1 MMDINRET
9 YIEAAPERFAAECL
23 RLHKRLDSAVMTY
36 FAEDLRKEL
45 GIFRLYCVFLDK
57 EKKAWTVVRT
67 GLPGADARMTS
78 LSKEM
83 FSAGLF
89 EREMGEMFGIKFEES
104 PDTRRLSLHDEV
116 WPKGYY
122 PLRKDFSPDEC
133 RKSRPRKA
141 ITVSTG
147 STGRAY
153 SKCRSGLC
161 MPVLS
166 VRGISGSARRVS
178 LSINLETRLGFT
190 HRGVEKL
197 FETMD
202 ADNAVSFSEKVSG
215 DSAFSYSCAFCRGIE
230 SIYGLEVPLRA
241 SIIRAIFIE
250 LERMYNHAN
259 DIGGMAVDVGFGY
272 PNALASTV
280 KEDLLALNRMLTGS
294 RYLKGVNRIGGVNA
308 DISGE
313 MKPLLLDSV
322 LRAREIMNELNGILH
337 SSVSFMDR
345 VDGTGI
351 LKKKTAADL
360 GVTGLA
366 ARASGIRCDLREIFD
381 GQVYGAC
388 RFKPAVQEEGDVL
401 ARLNVRFDEFEA
413 SVGMINKMAEMLDK
427 AGKSGLKAEYIP
439 KAGAAIGSIEA
450 WRGPV
455 IIWVRTDP
463 SGRIERCKITDPS
476 FKNWQGL
483 CFSVL
488 GNIIPDFPLCNKSF
502 DLSYPGNDL

>member
-1 MMDINRET
+1 MDADREI
-9 YIEAAPERFAAECL
+9 YIDAAREQFAAECL

-57 EKKAWTVVRT
+57 GNKAWTVVRT
-67 GLPGADARMTS
+67 DLPGADARAIS
-78 LSKEM
+78 LSREM

-89 EREMGEMFGIKFEES
+89 EREIGEMFGIEFEES
-104 PDTRRLSLHDEV
+104 LDTRRLSLHDEV

-122 PLRKDFSPDEC
+122 PLRKDFSPDDAV
-133 RKSRPRKA
+133 R
-141 ITVSTG
+141 TVAG
-147 STGRAY
+147 GDYCFNRVD
-153 SKCRSGLC
+153 GEGIFEV
-161 MPVLS
+161 PVGP
-166 VRGISGSARRVS
+166 VHAGIIGPGHFRFSAAGEPI
-178 LSINLETRLGFT
+178 INLETRLGFT

-197 FETMD
+197 FETME

-215 DSAFSYSCAFCRGIE
+215 DSAFAYSCAFCRGIE
-230 SIYGLEVPLRA
+230 SIYNLEIPLRA
-241 SIIRAIFIE
+241 RIIRAIFLE
-250 LERMYNHAN
+250 LERMYNHAS

-294 RYLKGVNRIGGVNA
+294 RYLKGVNRIGGINA

-313 MKPLLLDSV
+313 MKPLLLDST
-322 LRAREIMNELNGILH
+322 LRAREVVRELKGILH

-345 VDGTGI
+345 VDSTGI
-351 LKKKTAADL
+351 LRKKTAVDL

-381 GQVYGAC
+381 GQIYGVC
-388 RFKPAVQEEGDVL
+388 GFKPAAQEKGDVL

-413 SVGMINKMAEMLDK
+413 CAGMINKMAEMLDK
-427 AGKSGLKAEYIP
+427 AGKAGLKTEYIP
-439 KAGAAIGSIEA
+439 KAGAAIGSVEA

-455 IIWVRTDP
+455 LIWVRTDP
-463 SGRIERCKITDPS
+463 AGRIERCKITDPS

>member
-1 MMDINRET
+1 MDINRET

-122 PLRKDFSPDEC
+122 PLRKDFSPDD
-133 RKSRPRKA
+133 A
-141 ITVSTG
+141 A
-147 STGRAY
+147 RAAPEGDY
-153 SKCRSGLC
+153 CFNRVDGEGIFEV
-161 MPVLS
+161 PVGP
-166 VRGISGSARRVS
+166 VHAGIIGPGHFRFSAAGEPV
-178 LSINLETRLGFT
+178 INLETRLGFT